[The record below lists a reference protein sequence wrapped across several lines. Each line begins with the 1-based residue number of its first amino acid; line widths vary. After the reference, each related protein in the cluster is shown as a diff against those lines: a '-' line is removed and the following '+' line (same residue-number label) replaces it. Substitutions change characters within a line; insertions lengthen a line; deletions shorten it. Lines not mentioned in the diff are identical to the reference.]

1 MFHFACSLRV
11 VPLLAIAACSLVTSA
26 GGQEA
31 SGAPESENELP
42 VKNMVL
48 VPCAEPDPP
57 LQRLLIPAFA
67 DLQPG
72 NAATSY
78 YRAITL
84 LPRDQKLQFGETQES
99 WLDVPLREFPQ
110 DEARKWLAAYQSVLQ
125 ETRTATLRESCDW
138 NHRVRELQGMA
149 PLAFLLPE
157 MHETRTIA
165 RVLRIQARLELA
177 EGRFDEALATITMGY
192 RLAENVAQSPI
203 LISGLV
209 GIAIAQTMN
218 ACVLDWIESGG
229 PNLYWALASLPN
241 PLVDIRP
248 ALQQEMHLP
257 LQVFPF
263 LKDPE
268 QAVHTPEQWRAI
280 IAESVQRIASVSDS
294 PNSSTLSNNLAAQA
308 MATGLILAGYPSA
321 KQQLIDSG
329 MDAAQVEAMPV
340 GQVVAIQSARA
351 YRKVYQET
359 MKWTLLPYWQ
369 SHRQMRASF
378 ANLQT
383 QGFFGKSG
391 GLPGV
396 IQIAAIMLPA
406 IEPATFAP
414 VRLQREI
421 AALQTIEALRMA
433 AARTGG
439 QFPQTLEELQ
449 SWPVPVDPLTG
460 RLIEYQLDDG
470 VAVLTLPPPDGMPA
484 DSCGKRYKLSLKSA
498 QK

>member
-1 MFHFACSLRV
+1 
-11 VPLLAIAACSLVTSA
+11 
-26 GGQEA
+26 
-31 SGAPESENELP
+31 
-42 VKNMVL
+42 
-48 VPCAEPDPP
+48 
-57 LQRLLIPAFA
+57 
-67 DLQPG
+67 
-72 NAATSY
+72 
-78 YRAITL
+78 
-84 LPRDQKLQFGETQES
+84 
-99 WLDVPLREFPQ
+99 
-110 DEARKWLAAYQSVLQ
+110 
-125 ETRTATLRESCDW
+125 
-138 NHRVRELQGMA
+138 
-149 PLAFLLPE
+149 

>member
-1 MFHFACSLRV
+1 MCCR
-11 VPLLAIAACSLVTSA
+11 
-26 GGQEA
+26 
-31 SGAPESENELP
+31 
-42 VKNMVL
+42 
-48 VPCAEPDPP
+48 
-57 LQRLLIPAFA
+57 
-67 DLQPG
+67 
-72 NAATSY
+72 
-78 YRAITL
+78 
-84 LPRDQKLQFGETQES
+84 KL
-99 WLDVPLREFPQ
+99 
-110 DEARKWLAAYQSVLQ
+110 
-125 ETRTATLRESCDW
+125 RTATFRESCDW
-138 NHRVRELQGMA
+138 NHRVRELQGIA

-157 MHETRTIA
+157 LQEARTIA

-177 EGRFDEALATITMGY
+177 EGHFEEALATITMGY

-263 LKDPE
+263 LQDPE

-280 IAESVQRIASVSDS
+280 IGESMQRMASVSDS
-294 PNSSTLSNNLAAQA
+294 STLSDDLAAQA
-308 MATGLILAGYPSA
+308 MAMGLILAGYPAA

-329 MDAAQVEAMPV
+329 MDTARVEAMPV
-340 GQVVAIQSARA
+340 GQVIAIQSARA
-351 YRKVYQET
+351 YHKVYQES

-369 SHRQMRASF
+369 SYRQMRATF
-378 ANLQT
+378 ADLQT

-391 GLPGV
+391 SISGAIP
-396 IQIAAIMLPA
+396 IAALLLPA

-421 AALQTIEALRMA
+421 AALQTIEALRAA

-449 SWPVPVDPLTG
+449 SSPVPVDPLTG
-460 RLIEYQLDDG
+460 RLMEYQIDNG
-470 VAVLTLPPPDGMPA
+470 AAVLTLPPPDGMPA
-484 DSCGKRYKLSLKSA
+484 DSFGKRYKLSLKSA
-498 QK
+498 HK

>member
-1 MFHFACSLRV
+1 MFHFTCSLRV
-11 VPLLAIAACSLVTSA
+11 VPLLAIAACSLVN
-26 GGQEA
+26 GVRGQEA
-31 SGAPESENELP
+31 SGAPGSENELP

-84 LPRDQKLQFGETQES
+84 LPRDQKLQFGETQEK
-99 WLDVPLREFPQ
+99 WLEVPLQEFPQ
-110 DEARKWLAAYQSVLQ
+110 DEARKWLTAYQSVLQ
-125 ETRTATLRESCDW
+125 ETRTATFRESCDW
-138 NHRVRELQGMA
+138 NHRVRELQGIA

-157 MHETRTIA
+157 LQEARTIA

-280 IAESVQRIASVSDS
+280 IGESMQRMASVSAS
-294 PNSSTLSNNLAAQA
+294 SSTLSDDLAAQA
-308 MATGLILAGYPSA
+308 MAMGLILAGYPAA

-329 MDAAQVEAMPV
+329 MDAARVEAMPV
-340 GQVVAIQSARA
+340 GQVIAIQSARA
-351 YRKVYQET
+351 YHKVYQES
-359 MKWTLLPYWQ
+359 MKWTSACRTGSRTGRCVRP
-369 SHRQMRASF
+369 SRICRPRASLASQAACRVPF
-378 ANLQT
+378 RSPRCCCPLSNRRHLPQ
-383 QGFFGKSG
+383 FDCSG
-391 GLPGV
+391 RSLPCRRSRRSARRRPAQV
-396 IQIAAIMLPA
+396 ASFLRRWRSCSPLP
-406 IEPATFAP
+406 
-414 VRLQREI
+414 
-421 AALQTIEALRMA
+421 
-433 AARTGG
+433 
-439 QFPQTLEELQ
+439 FPWT
-449 SWPVPVDPLTG
+449 
-460 RLIEYQLDDG
+460 R
-470 VAVLTLPPPDGMPA
+470 
-484 DSCGKRYKLSLKSA
+484 
-498 QK
+498 